1 MEIRTAAV
9 VGSGVMGQGIAQVF
23 ARSGYPVTIIDVR
36 EDILANA
43 IKNIREGR
51 YGLINLVKKGT
62 ITEAEMNVIMGRIK
76 TSTEYQSLSNA
87 DIVVE
92 AVPEDLNLKRKVFVE
107 IEKHVRE
114 DTIMASN
121 TSGITIAEIAQDLK
135 AKGRAVGMHWFNPA
149 GIMKLIEVVRAMMTS
164 EDTLNTVVDLSKKL
178 GKTPVVVADVPGFFT
193 TRFIAGWL
201 LSAIRS
207 YEEGVAS
214 KSDIDTMTKLAFGFP
229 MGPFELMN
237 IIGIDTVYHIAE
249 YLREETG
256 DPQFVPPISLKQ
268 MVINGYLGDPKVKY
282 GSRGGWF
289 DIQ

>member
-1 MEIRTAAV
+1 MDIRTTAV

-36 EDILANA
+36 DDILANA
-43 IKNIREGR
+43 VRSIKEGR
-51 YGLINLVKKGT
+51 YGLMNLVKKGT
-62 ITEAEMNVIMGRIK
+62 MTESEVDKIMGKIR
-76 TSTEYQSLSNA
+76 TSTSYGSLSDA

-92 AVPEDLNLKRKVFVE
+92 AVPENLDLKRKVFID
-107 IEKHVRE
+107 IEKNVSE
-114 DTIMASN
+114 NAIIASN

-135 AKGRAVGMHWFNPA
+135 KKDRAIGMHWFNPA
-149 GIMKLIEVVRAMMTS
+149 GIMKLIEVVRAKMTS
-164 EDTLNTVVDLSKKL
+164 EDTISTVVDFSRRI

-193 TRFIAGWL
+193 TRFIEGWL
-201 LSAIRS
+201 LAAIRS
-207 YEEGVAS
+207 YEANIAT
-214 KSDIDTMTKLAFGFP
+214 KADIDTMAKLAFGFP

-256 DPQFVPPISLKQ
+256 DPQFIPPVSLKQ

-282 GSRGGWF
+282 GSKGGWF
-289 DIQ
+289 DMQ